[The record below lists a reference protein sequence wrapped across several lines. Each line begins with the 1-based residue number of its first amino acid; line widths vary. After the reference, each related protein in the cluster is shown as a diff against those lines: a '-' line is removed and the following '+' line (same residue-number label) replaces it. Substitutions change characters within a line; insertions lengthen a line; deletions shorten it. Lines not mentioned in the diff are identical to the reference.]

1 MTTDE
6 IRPRQL
12 RALLLLLFLVPLTP
26 TAMMARFMADAL
38 RGERSIATERLE
50 QIYST
55 ALSNVLVGDTS
66 TTAEELIGAITPALD
81 EHLSARIVD
90 EKGTHLAGERNP
102 WGTPL
107 TMALV
112 PRHPGWLALIH
123 LRDST
128 LIERSVAD
136 QRAIFAWTLT
146 LVAAGMIA
154 IAGLAVLAIR
164 RQLMLH
170 ELKSTSVATLAHE
183 LRTPLANMRMLV
195 DTLRE
200 SRYRSEEQLHEYL
213 ELVAAEND
221 RLGRLAESFLTY
233 SRLDKGASALRF
245 ETLPAANLANAA
257 TEQLRAQLSAPG
269 CTFTTEIAEAL
280 PAVRVD
286 RDAII
291 SALCNLLGNALKYTG
306 AEKQIALRVKASQ
319 DGVTY
324 SVSDNGIGIPKDQQ
338 REIFRPFFQTDQRL
352 SRTREGCGLGL
363 AIVAQAVKAH
373 GGRVSVASEPG
384 HGSTFTI
391 QLPAFHA

>member
-12 RALLLLLFLVPLTP
+12 RALLLLLFLVPLIP
-26 TAMMARFMADAL
+26 TAMMARFMTDAL

-50 QIYST
+50 QIYAT
-55 ALSNVLVGDTS
+55 ALANVLAGDNS
-66 TTAEELIGAITPALD
+66 TTPEELISTINPTLD

-102 WGTPL
+102 WGAPL
-107 TMALV
+107 AMALV

-136 QRAIFAWTLT
+136 QRSIFAWTLG
-146 LVAAGMIA
+146 LVAAGVIA

-164 RQLMLH
+164 RQLVLH

-200 SRYRSEEQLHEYL
+200 GRYRGEDRLREYL
-213 ELVAAEND
+213 DLVVTEND

-233 SRLDKGASALRF
+233 SRLDKGAATLRF
-245 ETLPAANLANAA
+245 ETLPAVELATAA
-257 TEQLRAQLSAPG
+257 IAQMRAQLSAPG
-269 CTFTTEIAEAL
+269 CTFTEDIAKDL
-280 PAVRVD
+280 PPVRAD
-286 RDAII
+286 RDALVA
-291 SALCNLLGNALKYTG
+291 ALCNVLGNALKYTG
-306 AEKQIALRVKASQ
+306 PEKRITLRVRSSQ
-319 DGVTY
+319 DGVTFTIT
-324 SVSDNGIGIPKDQQ
+324 DNGIGIPKDQQ
-338 REIFRPFFQTDQRL
+338 REIFRPFFQADQRL

-373 GGRVSVASEPG
+373 GGRVSVESEPDQ
-384 HGSTFTI
+384 GSTFTI
-391 QLPAFHA
+391 HLPAFRP

>member
-12 RALLLLLFLVPLTP
+12 RALLLLLFLVPLIP

-55 ALSNVLVGDTS
+55 ALANVLAGENS

-81 EHLSARIVD
+81 EHLSVRIVD

-136 QRAIFAWTLT
+136 QRSIFAWTLT

-200 SRYRSEEQLHEYL
+200 RRYRNEEQLREYL
-213 ELVAAEND
+213 DLVAAEND

-245 ETLPAANLANAA
+245 ETAPAEDLATAA
-257 TEQLRAQLSAPG
+257 IEQLRAQLSAPG
-269 CTFTTEIAEAL
+269 CTFTKEIAEVL
-280 PAVRVD
+280 PSVRVD

-319 DGVTY
+319 DGVAY
-324 SVSDNGIGIPKDQQ
+324 SVTDNGIGIPKEQQ

-373 GGRVSVASEPG
+373 GGRVSVESEPG

-391 QLPAFHA
+391 HLPAFHA